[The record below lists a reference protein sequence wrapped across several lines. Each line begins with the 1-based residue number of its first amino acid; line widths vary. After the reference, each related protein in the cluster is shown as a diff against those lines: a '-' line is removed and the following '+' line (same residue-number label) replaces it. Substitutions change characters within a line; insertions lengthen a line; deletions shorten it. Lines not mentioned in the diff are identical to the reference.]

1 MPSMEERMSAV
12 ERALRL
18 QDRERAVQRQLFTTA
33 LPDIHVRMDEHVTHA
48 DIAVLRDEMNQR
60 MDAIQSDVSAI
71 LELLNRKF
79 PPG

>member
-1 MPSMEERMSAV
+1 MPAMEERMPAV

-18 QDRERAVQRQLFTTA
+18 QDRERAVQRQLSDVHA
-33 LPDIHVRMDEHVTHA
+33 RMDEHVTHA

-60 MDAIQSDVSAI
+60 MDAIQVDVSAI